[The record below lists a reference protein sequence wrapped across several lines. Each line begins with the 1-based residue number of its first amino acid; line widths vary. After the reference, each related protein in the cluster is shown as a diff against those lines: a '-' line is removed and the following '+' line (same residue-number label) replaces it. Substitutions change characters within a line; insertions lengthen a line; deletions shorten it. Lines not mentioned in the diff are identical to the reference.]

1 IHPIGPPP
9 PPSLPLAFLPA
20 PPLPPH
26 AHLLALASARGGQL
40 VTFDGGIA
48 HLRGAEGSLRILEA

>member
-1 IHPIGPPP
+1 VSVG
-9 PPSLPLAFLPA
+9 
-20 PPLPPH
+20 
-26 AHLLALASARGGQL
+26 HLLALASARGGQL